1 MSELENKLAAPEKL
15 LTTALF
21 GLELHPYQ
29 QRMVDMMLSTP
40 EGVKW
45 RLMVGR
51 GRINSMLTKCER
63 NENES

>member
-1 MSELENKLAAPEKL
+1 
-15 LTTALF
+15 LF

-51 GRINSMLTKCER
+51 GRINSLLTECKR